1 MIQAIKNVFI
11 SVINMKDSLGN
22 LTQITKMVGVKNV
35 GTVVSNNV
43 TLRKKTEKELLIYN
57 TYEIVCLLC
66 PQL

>member
-11 SVINMKDSLGN
+11 SVINIKDSLGN

-43 TLRKKTEKELLIYN
+43 TLGKKTEKELLIYN
-57 TYEIVCLLC
+57 T
-66 PQL
+66 

>member
-11 SVINMKDSLGN
+11 SVINMKDSLRN

>member
-11 SVINMKDSLGN
+11 SVINIKDSLGN

-43 TLRKKTEKELLIYN
+43 TLERKQKRNY
-57 TYEIVCLLC
+57 
-66 PQL
+66 

>member
-11 SVINMKDSLGN
+11 SVMNMKDSLRN
-22 LTQITKMVGVKNV
+22 LTQITKMVGVRNV

-43 TLRKKTEKELLIYN
+43 TFRKKTEKELLIYN

>member
-22 LTQITKMVGVKNV
+22 LTQITKVVGVKNV

-43 TLRKKTEKELLIYN
+43 PLRKETEKELLTYN
-57 TYEIVCLLC
+57 T
-66 PQL
+66 